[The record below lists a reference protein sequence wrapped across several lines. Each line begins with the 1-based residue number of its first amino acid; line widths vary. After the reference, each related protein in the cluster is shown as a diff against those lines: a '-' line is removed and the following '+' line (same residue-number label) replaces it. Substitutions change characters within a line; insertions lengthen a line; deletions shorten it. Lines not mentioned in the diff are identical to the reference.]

1 MSYSYP
7 IKADLLGPP
16 PPAGVSIA
24 DGDTLFVVNWTPNTD
39 PDTAGYAVYIDPI
52 PGQEGPVSD
61 AGAGNCGSQVLWGSS
76 SSIVVGSSAPVAQAD
91 ADMDAQMDDSGNPV
105 EAATTTTPTS
115 GAGISLVD
123 PHYLRDLNS
132 STGSTVSGISTG
144 TYTVTGLKNGV
155 YYNVAVSAVDGS
167 GNIGPPSPQSPTSCD
182 FPAPVSDFWRIYRT
196 DGGGAGGGFC
206 ALEAVGAP
214 VGSTVLF
221 GGLGAAAVAVVRRRR
236 RRR

>member
-1 MSYSYP
+1 MGYSYP
-7 IKADLLGPP
+7 VKADLLGPP
-16 PPAGVSIA
+16 PPANVSIS
-24 DGDTLFVVNWTPNTD
+24 DGDTLFIVNWTPNND
-39 PDTAGYAVYIDPI
+39 VDTAGYAVYIDPI
-52 PGQEGPVSD
+52 PGQEGPVSSCD
-61 AGAGNCGSQVLWGSS
+61 SSVLWGSS
-76 SSIVVGSSAPVAQAD
+76 SSTVVDSSAPVAQTD
-91 ADMDAQMDDSGNPV
+91 ADLDAPTDDSGNLV
-105 EAATTTTPTS
+105 EAATTTTTPS
-115 GAGISLVD
+115 AGAGISLVD

-132 STGSTVSGISTG
+132 ATGSTVSGISTG

-155 YYNVAVSAVDGS
+155 HYNVAVSAVDGS
-167 GNIGPPSPQSPTSCD
+167 GNIGPPSPQSSTSCD

-221 GGLGAAAVAVVRRRR
+221 GGLGAAAVALVRRRR